1 MGWDKKKKQHCVFK
15 RKIEKKK
22 KKKNLMFGLG
32 ISMHVL
38 ITFNQQ

>member
-1 MGWDKKKKQHCVFK
+1 MGWDKKKNNTVCLSG
-15 RKIEKKK
+15 RSKKK